1 MTGRGNGAEDPKV
14 ASLEDARRR
23 AAAKAK
29 AERRAAGGRG
39 TRSVRD
45 LVVGGAIIAMAVG
58 FVVSL
63 VVPLVKG

>member
-1 MTGRGNGAEDPKV
+1 MSGRSNGAQDPKV

-39 TRSVRD
+39 PRSVRD
-45 LVVGGAIIAMAVG
+45 LVIGGTIIVMALG
-58 FVVSL
+58 FLVSL
-63 VVPLVKG
+63 VLPLVKG

>member
-1 MTGRGNGAEDPKV
+1 MSGRGNGADDPKI

-29 AERRAAGGRG
+29 AERHGASGRG
-39 TRSVRD
+39 KRSLRD
-45 LVVGGAIIAMAVG
+45 LLVGGTIIAMAVG